1 MSRNAHTR
9 ALAATV
15 LMSAGIAVLPAP
27 TPTPIPHGK
36 PDFYHSC
43 TANLSG
49 VGRLSYPMCNASL
62 LEAERVADFLA
73 RATLAEKSKI
83 LSGNGAAIPRLGMP
97 VLHASEATHGVASA
111 CGQPTPSTNGTGC
124 VASTHAPAAFVHLRV

>member
-1 MSRNAHTR
+1 MSRNAHAR

-27 TPTPIPHGK
+27 APAPAPIPHGK

-83 LSGNGAAIPRLGMP
+83 LSGNG
-97 VLHASEATHGVASA
+97 
-111 CGQPTPSTNGTGC
+111 TPSLPPFLRGC
-124 VASTHAPAAFVHLRV
+124 LDLVSWS